1 MAHFWKVKKRIGKPQ
16 IMLVREAQ
24 IRDEK
29 ITQQFNRKTRKKLD
43 SNFKTKFYFTE
54 KHQKPRIGSALMLL
68 LLFSFQTATGQINEA
83 FKFKVTSPNLG
94 TDETVLRFH
103 QDATASF
110 DGAFDAW
117 KMFTWNDSIPS
128 LFTNTQEGGMLS
140 INSINFP
147 AQDTSMAVNMK
158 VPLVSGQ
165 YTFETEALGQH
176 PNNLKLAILDLETG
190 VSHSIED
197 GASFSFDV
205 TANPT
210 DMIER
215 FELFISTNSY
225 ALVNSDEVTFV
236 NNGCYDWTLKVMDEN
251 SQIILDQAMTEE
263 TFLLESLNEGTYT
276 GMVIDNFGITDIIS
290 FEILVDEDE
299 ESEGNYVKI
308 DKSAGVTLS
317 SSLKEVPEIR
327 LIEESGDSVL
337 LVKGTQVSRVN
348 VYSINGGLIDVLTSL
363 HEGKN
368 IIQSYN
374 GITILQV
381 IHTSGEVVI
390 KKPG

>member
-1 MAHFWKVKKRIGKPQ
+1 
-16 IMLVREAQ
+16 MLEREAQ
-24 IRDEK
+24 IKHEK
-29 ITQQFNRKTRKKLD
+29 VTHQFSKQTRKKTN
-43 SNFKTKFYFTE
+43 SYFKTKFLFTE
-54 KHQKPRIGSALMLL
+54 KHEQPKRCGTLL
-68 LLFSFQTATGQINEA
+68 LLFLFLFQTATGQINEA

-103 QDATASF
+103 QDATSSF

-147 AQDTSMAVNMK
+147 AQDTSMALNMK

-215 FELFISTNSY
+215 FELFISTDSY
-225 ALVNSDEVTFV
+225 VLVNSDEVTFI
-236 NNGCYDWTLKVMDEN
+236 NNGCYDWSLKIMDEN
-251 SQIILDQAMTEE
+251 SNIILNQAMDDEA
-263 TFLLESLNEGTYT
+263 FIADDMSEGIYT
-276 GMVIDNFGITDIIS
+276 GMVTDSFGITDVIP
-290 FEILVDEDE
+290 FEIVLEVDEDE
-299 ESEGNYVKI
+299 ESEGNYEKI
-308 DKSAGVTLS
+308 EKSGGVTLS
-317 SSLKEVPEIR
+317 SSPIMVPEIR

-348 VYSINGGLIDVLTSL
+348 VYSINGALIDVLTSL

-374 GITILQV
+374 GMTILQV
-381 IHTSGEVVI
+381 IHTNGEVVI